1 MAIQK
6 LEINGF
12 RSLRQATWE
21 PGKLNLL
28 VGPNAG
34 GKSNVLRCLELISQ
48 TARGNLAKT
57 MSEGEGMVPL
67 LWDHQPGIVR
77 WKLRFDQVDKDTD
90 RERDAL
96 TYVVALRGVGSG
108 YEIIEDALGNWRAFE
123 PNDSAGQP
131 WIHAAQSR
139 RRARQRRR
147 NEAARLGAN
156 YPKDDK
162 IRDAFKQEEPKYK
175 PLFERRVSKIPEGID
190 IGESLLCQIRLA
202 PGVKTLLLTQRM
214 FENWLICHD
223 VRVDRASQMRRPA
236 VTRLKTSLSTD
247 GGDLATVL
255 HSLYS
260 RHDAFRNAIDDGM
273 RAGFGDQFVEL
284 RFPPAAAQQ
293 IQLAVKWKKSSEPHA
308 GSELSDGTLRFL
320 FLLTVFSH
328 PDPPS
333 LIAID
338 EPETG
343 LNPSMLPVIAE
354 YAQAAS
360 ERTQVVLTSHSPEFL
375 DAFTEMAPHVT
386 VCHWEDGETLLY
398 PLAPDAIS
406 TWLEKYR
413 LGHLFLRGELETIAL
428 PPVEPLEN
436 GDERFADLPSEDE
449 MMHSGDRGSQSDA

>member
-6 LEINGF
+6 LEVSGF

-67 LWDHQPGIVR
+67 MWDHQPGIVR
-77 WKLRFDQVDKDTD
+77 WKLRIDSDKRNTA
-90 RERDAL
+90 REHDAL
-96 TYVVALRGVGSG
+96 IYVVALKAVGSG
-108 YEIIEDALGNWRAFE
+108 YEIVEDALANWQVLEQNAPAKSHWLYKRDQVKARFFDE
-123 PNDSAGQP
+123 NGRIIFDARPNLLYDPQGYDPAESILQQVFGDATD
-131 WIHAAQSR
+131 IDSR
-139 RRARQRRR
+139 RTSILLR
-147 NEAARLGAN
+147 NWAIH
-156 YPKDDK
+156 DD
-162 IRDAFKQEEPKYK
+162 
-175 PLFERRVSKIPEGID
+175 VSVG
-190 IGESLLCQIRLA
+190 
-202 PGVKTLLLTQRM
+202 
-214 FENWLICHD
+214 
-223 VRVDRASQMRRPA
+223 RASKMRRPA
-236 VTRLKTSLSTD
+236 TTQHTTRLVAD
-247 GGDLATVL
+247 GGNLATVL
-255 HSLYS
+255 HTLYTNDRS
-260 RHDAFRNAIDDGM
+260 FREAINDGM
-273 RAGFGDQFVEL
+273 RAGFGDQFERL
-284 RFPPAAAQQ
+284 EFPPAAAQQ
-293 IQLAVKWKKSSEPHA
+293 IQLAVQWKTSTQPHV
-308 GSELSDGTLRFL
+308 GSDLSDGTLRFL

-328 PDPPS
+328 PDPPA

-343 LNPSMLPVIAE
+343 LNPSMLPVVAE

-360 ERTQVVLTSHSPEFL
+360 ARTQVVLTSHSPEFL
-375 DAFTEMAPHVT
+375 DAFTDMAPHVT

-449 MMHSGDRGSQSDA
+449 MMHSGDRGSEGDA